1 MSKKN
6 PSLIVII
13 CILVLIFILIR
24 RGNKEQESIENNKYE
39 TVAQV
44 YKFYSNRSNAR
55 YYYTYFYN
63 GKRYRN
69 SENIKNG
76 NREESVNK
84 FYKVYLSI
92 KNPEYSILLLDEE
105 ITESKIIKNA
115 GFD

>member
-1 MSKKN
+1 MSKKVL
-6 PSLIVII
+6 SLIVII
-13 CILVLIFILIR
+13 CTLILIFILFKK
-24 RGNKEQESIENNKYE
+24 GNKEQESIENNKYE

-55 YYYTYFYN
+55 YYYIYYYN

-76 NREESVNK
+76 NREDSVNK
-84 FYKVYLSI
+84 FYKVNLST
-92 KNPEYSILLLDEE
+92 KNPVYSNLLLDEE
-105 ITESKIIKNA
+105 ITDSKIIKNA